1 MPDDPPFDIALIG
14 AGIVGLATAMALA
27 ERSAA
32 DGRGRDADGR
42 GRAPLR
48 VVVLEAEDR
57 VAAHQT
63 GHNSGVIHS
72 GLYYA
77 PGSLKATLCTEG
89 REAMFAFCAAHD
101 IPFERCGKLV
111 VATRTDELAR
121 LDDLEARGRANGLN
135 GLRRLGPH
143 EIADVEPHAVGLA
156 ALWVPETGIVDYRL
170 VTKAMARI
178 VVERGGEVRLGSRLT
193 GMRREAD
200 GIVLATTGGA
210 VRARA
215 LVACAGLHADRVAAL
230 CGVPPGVQ
238 IVPFRGAYHR
248 LVGPSADLV
257 RHLIYPVPDP
267 RFPFLGV
274 HFTRGIDG
282 TVHVGPNA
290 ILALARHGYQRGSV
304 DIRDAAAIA
313 GSPAVW
319 RLSAR
324 YWRLGLGEIVRSWSR
339 PASARALRAIV
350 PAVRTADLEPA
361 GAGVRAQALDP
372 SGALVDDFRI
382 VEGERMIHVL
392 NAPSPAATASISI
405 GRHIAERVTAHVGLA

>member
-1 MPDDPPFDIALIG
+1 MTADEPVFDVAVVG
-14 AGIVGLATAMALA
+14 AGIVGLATAMALTDGA
-27 ERSAA
+27 G
-32 DGRGRDADGR
+32 DGRGGDRSR
-42 GRAPLR
+42 RPLR

-57 VAAHQT
+57 LAAHQT

-77 PGSLKATLCTEG
+77 PGSLKARLCTEG
-89 REAMFAFCAAHD
+89 REAMFAFCAAHG
-101 IPFERCGKLV
+101 IAHARCGKLV
-111 VATRTDELAR
+111 VAVRPDELPR
-121 LDDLEARGRANGLN
+121 LDDLEARGRANGLA
-135 GLRRLGPH
+135 GLRRLGPG
-143 EIADVEPHAVGLA
+143 EIAAVEPHAVGLA

-170 VTKAMARI
+170 VAHAFADLVAR
-178 VVERGGEVRLGSRLT
+178 RGGEVRLSSRLT
-193 GMRREAD
+193 GVRREPD
-200 GIVLATTGGA
+200 GLALDTTGGP
-210 VRARA
+210 VRARH

-230 CGVPPGVQ
+230 CGVPAGVR
-238 IVPFRGAYHR
+238 IVPFRGEYHR

-282 TVHVGPNA
+282 AVHVGPNA
-290 ILALARHGYQRGSV
+290 ILALARHGYARGSFDV
-304 DIRDAAAIA
+304 RDAAAIA

-319 RLSAR
+319 RLCAR
-324 YWRLGLGEIVRSWSR
+324 YWRLGMGEIVRSWSR
-339 PASARALRAIV
+339 RALARALRAIV
-350 PAVRTADLEPA
+350 PAVRAADLVPA
-361 GAGVRAQALDP
+361 GAGVRAQALEP

-405 GRHIAERVTAHVGLA
+405 GRHIAERATAHFGLA